1 MKMRIGAHE
10 MARSAKRGH
19 RHGGWVVAVGLMLS
33 CNQADPETEMDPEGA
48 SESGAPA
55 GAGPSPGPASSAP
68 GDANAA
74 ATQAAVSSNPEGV
87 EGPGTTDADPGAVS
101 GSESG
106 ASTSAEPDVSQEEA
120 PEAVAEPEPAQEASS
135 GVAQDVEDYFPLV
148 DGGSWVYRHTHQV
161 DGQWIEEV
169 FMAATTFDGE
179 PAFLVSDTPD
189 LSQEISLQTWQR
201 IGSAVSRVYRE
212 QTLDGDVVL
221 TVTYDPGFLRFDSSW
236 NAVGVVTDNVYRREE
251 TKPDGTSSAA
261 IREQT
266 FTVLDTAASVTVEA
280 GSFDDCLLVER
291 ARADNG
297 STAHFWFARGVGKVR
312 EEDPETQTV
321 EELVSFELP

>member
-1 MKMRIGAHE
+1 MRTGARE
-10 MARSAKRGH
+10 MASFAKRGH
-19 RHGGWVVAVGLMLS
+19 RRGGWVVTVGLMLG
-33 CNQADPETEMDPEGA
+33 CNQADPEMEIDPEGA

-55 GAGPSPGPASSAP
+55 GAGPGPAPPAP
-68 GDANAA
+68 SDANAA
-74 ATQAAVSSNPEGV
+74 ASQAAVSPDPEGV
-87 EGPGTTDADPGAVS
+87 AGPGTTNGEPGEAS
-101 GSESG
+101 GSEPG
-106 ASTSAEPDVSQEEA
+106 ASTSAEPDVSQEEV
-120 PEAVAEPEPAQEASS
+120 PEAAAEPEPAEEPSS
-135 GVAQDVEDYFPLV
+135 GVLQDVEEYFPLV

-169 FMAATTFDGE
+169 SMAATTFDGE

-212 QTLDGDVVL
+212 QTLNGDVVL

-236 NAVGVVTDNVYRREE
+236 NAVGVVTANVYRREE

-266 FTVLDTAASVTVEA
+266 FTVLETAASVTVEA